1 MITFWSRSKNPAH
14 RYLSNFQL
22 LPRGLR
28 IPSDFFIS
36 YVTGYTFPTVE
47 NAFQACKY
55 AYSDNPLGIQELT
68 CCSPREAKSMGSMG
82 GMKKRGTTLDVETWN
97 NVSFECMNELIKLR
111 FEQDSQFRETI
122 LHTEDDFYHIETRP
136 PYIWG
141 GCMKYGK
148 WIGQNRLGNILNRLK
163 KET

>member
-22 LPRGLR
+22 LPHGLR
-28 IPSDFFIS
+28 IPRDFFIS

-68 CCSPREAKSMGSMG
+68 TGSEKYG
-82 GMKKRGTTLDVETWN
+82 FDEWYEKHKTTLDVDTWN
-97 NVSFECMNELIKLR
+97 AVSFECMSELLKLR
-111 FEQDSQFRETI
+111 FEQDPQFRDTI
-122 LHTEDDFYHIETRP
+122 IHTEDNFYHIETRP

-148 WIGQNRLGNILNRLK
+148 WVGQNRLGNILNSLK
-163 KET
+163 K